1 MTLYEMTE
9 AARQLKALL
18 EADEIDE
25 QTFSDTIEAIG
36 ADDKVDSYCKIIRQ
50 IEAEM
55 IARKMEV
62 ERLKAMND
70 RAEKAIEHCLRRRI
84 PLIIFINAIH

>member
-36 ADDKVDSYCKIIRQ
+36 ADDK
-50 IEAEM
+50 
-55 IARKMEV
+55 
-62 ERLKAMND
+62 
-70 RAEKAIEHCLRRRI
+70 
-84 PLIIFINAIH
+84 INAY